1 MPQAALTFTSDTA
14 LDSFALDPA
23 TGVVTV
29 TKALVTPVVTTL
41 QVTATDSRPTCVV
54 AVGPNAV
61 ETGEPCT
68 SQPATLEVR
77 MRLCVCLRVC
87 VSVCLSVCLYVS
99 VCGAPM
105 AHVQVQCTPSF
116 DLTSFHLVECIPD
129 CCGGAAWLPG

>member
-77 MRLCVCLRVC
+77 LRVC
-87 VSVCLSVCLYVS
+87 VCLCVFLCVSMCVSLYVS

-105 AHVQVQCTPSF
+105 ARVQVQCT
-116 DLTSFHLVECIPD
+116 LYL
-129 CCGGAAWLPG
+129 

>member
-1 MPQAALTFTSDTA
+1 MFPRLAASSSSLPPHSTLFVLHLSMPQAALTFTSDTA

-77 MRLCVCLRVC
+77 LRLCVCVC
-87 VSVCLSVCLYVS
+87 V
-99 VCGAPM
+99 
-105 AHVQVQCTPSF
+105 
-116 DLTSFHLVECIPD
+116 
-129 CCGGAAWLPG
+129 